1 VVAIEFP
8 RRLQGHRDARE
19 EKRIQTESQALLIVQ
34 IGTLRCGL
42 PLSCAVETLRPLPL
56 QPLAN
61 APEFVAGAC
70 VIRGEALPV
79 VDLAK
84 LLGATSAAPA
94 RFVVARAG
102 AHKVAL
108 AVDAVTGTGHVTTE
122 AMASVQP
129 LLAGARSEA
138 IAALGTLD
146 NELLLVLETARIV
159 PDEVWASLADS
170 R

>member
-1 VVAIEFP
+1 M
-8 RRLQGHRDARE
+8 
-19 EKRIQTESQALLIVQ
+19 IVQ
-34 IGTLRCGL
+34 IGTLRCAL

-79 VDLAK
+79 VDLAQ
-84 LLGATSAAPA
+84 LLGAASAAPA

-108 AVDAVTGTGHVTTE
+108 AVDAVTGTGHVMPE
-122 AMASVQP
+122 AMASVPP
-129 LLAGARSEA
+129 LFSGARSEA
-138 IAALGTLD
+138 VAALGTLD
-146 NELLLVLETARIV
+146 SDLLLVLATARIV
-159 PDEVWASLADS
+159 PDEVWASLAES
-170 R
+170 S